1 MTAAAEVLRVNAASI
16 EFQNPVLLAA
26 GTAAYGRELQ
36 GVMRIGSL
44 GGVVTKAVSP
54 EPRKGAPA
62 PRVAEFEGGMI
73 NAVGLANPG
82 LVAVKEQDIPWLEN
96 NAGGARVIVNVVGSV
111 LEDFA
116 TVVEGLTGIGRV
128 DAFELNV
135 SCPNVKA
142 GGMEF
147 GADRDTLS
155 NLVARARAVTSKPL
169 FVKLSPV
176 LPDIAT
182 TARAAVDAGANGLTL
197 VNTIPGLVIDVE
209 KRKPALGFGTGGVS
223 GPGLLPVGVLAV
235 WKVSRAVDVPVI
247 GVGGVTRG
255 TDAIQYLMAGASLV
269 AMGTAA
275 MRDPR
280 APERVIDE
288 IAKWCERHGV
298 KSVSEIVGSLEWPS

>member
-1 MTAAAEVLRVNAASI
+1 MTRAAEVLRVNAASI
-16 EFQNPVLLAA
+16 EFQNPLLLAA

-36 GVMRIGSL
+36 GVIDVDSL
-44 GGVVTKAVSP
+44 GGLVTKAVSP

-82 LVAVKEQDIPWLEN
+82 LEAVKRDDIPWLEQN
-96 NAGGARVIVNVVGSV
+96 VRDARVIVNVIGNV

-116 TVVEGLTGIGRV
+116 TVVEGLTSFRRI

-135 SCPNVKA
+135 SCPNTKA
-142 GGMEF
+142 GGIEF
-147 GADRDTLS
+147 GADPSTLAA
-155 NLVARARAVTSKPL
+155 LIRRARTATSKPI
-169 FVKLSPV
+169 FVKLSPT
-176 LPDIAT
+176 LQSIGD
-182 TARAAVDAGANGLTL
+182 TARLAVDSGADGLTL

-209 KRKPALGFGTGGVS
+209 SRKPALGFGTGGVS
-223 GPGLLPVGVLAV
+223 GPGILPVGVLAV
-235 WKVSRAVDVPVI
+235 WKASRAVKVPLI
-247 GVGGVTRG
+247 GVGGITKG

-280 APERVIDE
+280 APKRVISE
-288 IAKWCERHGV
+288 MHTWLEKHNV
-298 KSVSEIVGSLEWPS
+298 KSASEIVGTLEWQS

>member
-1 MTAAAEVLRVNAASI
+1 MTRAAEVLRVNAASI
-16 EFQNPVLLAA
+16 EFQNPLLLAA

-36 GVMRIGSL
+36 GVIDVDSL
-44 GGVVTKAVSP
+44 GGLVTKAVSP

-82 LVAVKEQDIPWLEN
+82 LEAVKRDDIPWLEQN
-96 NAGGARVIVNVVGSV
+96 VRDARVIVNVIGNV

-116 TVVEGLTGIGRV
+116 TVVEGLTSFRRI

-135 SCPNVKA
+135 SCPNTKA
-142 GGMEF
+142 GGIEF
-147 GADRDTLS
+147 GADPSTLAA
-155 NLVARARAVTSKPL
+155 LIRRARTATSKPI
-169 FVKLSPV
+169 FVKLSPT
-176 LPDIAT
+176 LQSIGD
-182 TARAAVDAGANGLTL
+182 TARLAVDSGADGLTL

-209 KRKPALGFGTGGVS
+209 SRKPALGFGTGGVS
-223 GPGLLPVGVLAV
+223 GPGILPVGVLAV
-235 WKVSRAVDVPVI
+235 WKASRAVKVPLI
-247 GVGGVTRG
+247 GVGGITKG

-280 APERVIDE
+280 APKRVISE
-288 IAKWCERHGV
+288 MHTWLEKHNV
-298 KSVSEIVGSLEWPS
+298 KSASEIVGSLEWQS